1 MTSTSMPSVGYSTSS
16 QASLS
21 ALVEATVGVSVVW
34 VGDIVREGFEDAC
47 ELVVMTDLV
56 FIGV

>member
-1 MTSTSMPSVGYSTSS
+1 MTSTSVPPLDKSTSS

-21 ALVEATVGVSVVW
+21 ALVEATVLVSVVW
-34 VGDIVREGFEDAC
+34 VGDVVREGFEDAC

-56 FIGV
+56 FIAV